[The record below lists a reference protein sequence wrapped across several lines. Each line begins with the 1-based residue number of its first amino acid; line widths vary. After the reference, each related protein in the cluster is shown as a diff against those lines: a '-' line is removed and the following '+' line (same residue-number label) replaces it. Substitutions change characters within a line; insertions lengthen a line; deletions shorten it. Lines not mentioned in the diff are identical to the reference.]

1 MLFRNS
7 PWSAR
12 SSTTR
17 NATPDESIHD
27 DSIVEGSEVARL
39 QNELDELRSDSE
51 SRLQELTSELE
62 KVREEC
68 DTARDML
75 KNTEALLMETVE
87 ALSHSRAESAV
98 KDHSIAELRTQVE
111 ALGQEI
117 ELISVELQANKEA
130 EEKALLEARGRH
142 FKAQRKA

>member
-12 SSTTR
+12 SSDAR
-17 NATPDESIHD
+17 NATSDETTRDNSIGED
-27 DSIVEGSEVARL
+27 TEVARL

-51 SRLQELTSELE
+51 SRLQELASELE

-98 KDHSIAELRTQVE
+98 KDQSIAELRAQVE

-130 EEKALLEARGRH
+130 EEKALLAARGRH
-142 FKAQRKA
+142 FKARESA